1 MKIRGGYLRFQAQ
14 YLRRIRVPA
23 PTSIPARP
31 ATAVAEAFEARD
43 FEKLDALALRA
54 YGLKSLLVFDFV
66 DTRK

>member
-1 MKIRGGYLRFQAQ
+1 M
-14 YLRRIRVPA
+14 PA